1 MSLGLRVMTKNISDN
16 SRPTLQSSHNLFCAI
31 LAITLGI
38 IIGWIDL
45 QVTEVTVTI
54 LSLLIFG
61 LLLGLL
67 HPKSAWR
74 WAFLI
79 SVGIP
84 IMEIIA
90 INFGLQTAEP
100 VQLDPLVILIILL
113 FALIGTYVGV
123 FIRKLKHA

>member
-1 MSLGLRVMTKNISDN
+1 MNKNISDN
-16 SRPTLQSSHNLFCAI
+16 SRPTLQSSRNLFSVI

-45 QVTEVTVTI
+45 QVTEVIVTI
-54 LSLLIFG
+54 LSLLIVGF
-61 LLLGLL
+61 LLGLL
-67 HPKSAWR
+67 QPKSALR

-90 INFGLQTAEP
+90 INFRLQTAEP
-100 VQLDPLVILIILL
+100 VQLDPFVILVILL

-123 FIRKLKHA
+123 FIRKLKRT